1 MVIAFAGI
9 LTHYISDLI
18 WKLQGM
24 RLGVSKGRSCELFGM
39 LNWGAVGG
47 IIIFAHSMGNAV
59 RSSQGGCI
67 LRTSQGFV
75 LVPGGDLG
83 ASLVEQ
89 LVVSGGM
96 VHLVG

>member
-1 MVIAFAGI
+1 
-9 LTHYISDLI
+9 
-18 WKLQGM
+18 
-24 RLGVSKGRSCELFGM
+24 
-39 LNWGAVGG
+39 
-47 IIIFAHSMGNAV
+47 MGNAV

-67 LRTSQGFV
+67 LRTSRGFV
-75 LVPGGDLG
+75 LVPCGDLG